1 MKHITTAEA
10 NTACALHANNNT
22 LTVTQVQQ
30 LLGNV
35 SVTFATIEYV
45 TSVQVAAAH
54 KAQNIKKV
62 TKANVILCSNI
73 DAHTSVY
80 ANKVKKTAAT
90 IASNDQAAVAAFTPQ
105 ANYFEHTACHSIV
118 QHKAH
123 ADKFYLYVIYN
134 AASSIFMRNGT
145 QVSKQDIIPFLTPSG
160 ARDLMAGT
168 DVVENKTHG
177 IKHRV
182 AVRTIALSN
191 IVSIKARRQFV
202 TV

>member
-1 MKHITTAEA
+1 MKHITQAEA

-22 LTVTQVQQ
+22 LTVAQVQQ

-45 TSVQVAAAH
+45 TAVQTAAAH
-54 KAQNIKKV
+54 KGQNIKKV

-73 DAHTSVY
+73 AAHTSVY

-134 AASSIFMRNGT
+134 DASSVFMRNGT
-145 QVSKQDIIPFLTPSG
+145 PVTKQDIIPFLTPSG

-177 IKHRV
+177 IKHKV

-191 IVSIKARRQFV
+191 IVSIKARKQFV

>member
-1 MKHITTAEA
+1 MKHITQAEA

-22 LTVTQVQQ
+22 LTVAQLQQ

-45 TSVQVAAAH
+45 TAVQTAAAH
-54 KAQNIKKV
+54 KGQNIKKV

-73 DAHTSVY
+73 AAHTSVY
-80 ANKVKKTAAT
+80 ANMVKKTAAT
-90 IASNDQAAVAAFTPQ
+90 IADNDQAAVAAFTPQ
-105 ANYFEHTACHSIV
+105 ANYFEHTDCHSIV
-118 QHKAH
+118 QHKVH
-123 ADKFYLYVIYN
+123 TDKFYLYVIYN
-134 AASSIFMRNGT
+134 AASSIYLHNGT
-145 QVSKQDIIPFLTPSG
+145 PVTKVDIIPFLTPSG

-191 IVSIKARRQFV
+191 IVSIKARKQFV

>member
-22 LTVTQVQQ
+22 LSVAQVQQ

-45 TSVQVAAAH
+45 TAVQTAAAH
-54 KAQNIKKV
+54 RNQNIKKI

-73 DAHTSVY
+73 AAHTSVY

-90 IASNDQAAVAAFTPQ
+90 ISTNDQAAVAAFTPQ

-118 QHKAH
+118 QHKVH
-123 ADKFYLYVIYN
+123 TDKFYLYAIYN
-134 AASSIFMRNGT
+134 DAASVLMLNGT
-145 QVSKQDIIPFLTPSG
+145 PVTKQDIVQYLTPSG
-160 ARDLMAGT
+160 ARDMMKVD

-182 AVRTIALSN
+182 TIRTIALSN